1 MHHTFQR
8 FGSYSGSA
16 HEFED
21 KKQVVSVYV
30 LGSIIPSAGTCE
42 NRNYMHLILGTDRET
57 DSWRMFMDSK
67 LLDLHT
73 SPVAALVPLKG
84 KLCIIYE
91 NMSISLVDVSSPNK
105 EVQSNNYIR
114 ENIAGGRSKDC
125 IMLSGA

>member
-1 MHHTFQR
+1 
-8 FGSYSGSA
+8 
-16 HEFED
+16 
-21 KKQVVSVYV
+21 
-30 LGSIIPSAGTCE
+30 
-42 NRNYMHLILGTDRET
+42 MHLILGTDRET

-125 IMLSGA
+125 IECCQVLEA